1 LKRVFKY
8 VWKHRWLVFIP
19 IVAMIIAIALDMFN
33 PYLSGLFIDK
43 VIKQNQTEIL
53 KPILIAL
60 IIITISRAVL
70 GYIKE
75 FTFDYM
81 STRVTLDLRE
91 DMFNHIQKLPFGF
104 FDGMSTGELMSRIT
118 GDVDNIW
125 RSVGFGISLFVE
137 NAIYFIVGTIILLSM
152 NWKLTIF
159 SLITMPLI
167 AYVAMKLEKLI
178 NDAYEK
184 LSDQGVVLNTTAQ
197 ENIAGVRLVKA
208 FGREKYEIS
217 KFLNYNK
224 ENYDLAINQASIW
237 GKYNPVIEFLGNI
250 TAVAVTTFGG
260 VLVIKNDLTVGELFA
275 FSNYVWMLIWPMRML
290 GFLTNVMAQ
299 AKASANKIYGI
310 MDTEPSIKSPESS
323 KEIDE
328 FVGNVA
334 FNNVNFKYKDESVL
348 KNVSI
353 DAKSGSTIAIMG
365 ATGSGKSSIIN
376 LIGRYYDVDEGEV
389 TIDGYNVKDLD
400 LKQVRDNMSVVM
412 QDTFLFSDTIRA
424 NIKFGCED
432 VSDEEMIKAAK
443 DASAHEFISEME
455 DGYDTVVGERGVGL
469 SGGQKQRVSIARALI
484 KNSKILVLDDAT
496 SALDMETEYNI
507 LKALKKRRG
516 NSTTFIIAHRIS
528 AVKDADEILI
538 LDNGEIVERGTHKEL
553 INKKGRYYNIYREQ
567 FKDYEL
573 LNEEVV

>member
-1 LKRVFKY
+1 MKRVFKY

>member
-1 LKRVFKY
+1 MKRVFKY

-469 SGGQKQRVSIARALI
+469 SGGQKQRVSFARALI

>member
-1 LKRVFKY
+1 MKRVFKY
-8 VWKHRWLVFIP
+8 VWKHKLLVFIP
-19 IVAMIIAIALDMFN
+19 IVAMFIAIALDMFN

-81 STRVTLDLRE
+81 STKVTMNLRE

-125 RSVGFGISLFVE
+125 RSVGFGISLFIE
-137 NAIYFIVGTIILLSM
+137 NAIYFIAGTIILLSM

-159 SLITMPLI
+159 SLITMPII

-217 KFLNYNK
+217 KFLNYNE
-224 ENYDLAINQASIW
+224 ENYNLAIKQATIW

-250 TAVAVTTFGG
+250 TAIAVTTFGG

-310 MDTEPSIKSPESS
+310 MDTEPTIQSPENPM
-323 KEIDE
+323 EIE
-328 FVGNVA
+328 GFVGDVE
-334 FNNVNFKYKDESVL
+334 FNNVTFKYKDECVL

-365 ATGSGKSSIIN
+365 TTGSGKSSIIN

-389 TIDGYNVKDLD
+389 TIDGHNVKDLD
-400 LKQVRDNMSVVM
+400 LKQIRDNMSVVM

-424 NIKFGCED
+424 NIKFGCGD

-443 DASAHEFISEME
+443 EASAHEFICEME
-455 DGYDTVVGERGVGL
+455 DGYDTIVGERGVGL

-484 KNSKILVLDDAT
+484 KNSKILILDDAT

-538 LDNGEIVERGTHKEL
+538 IDNGEIVERGTHKEL
-553 INKKGRYYNIYREQ
+553 INKKGRYYDIYCEQ
-567 FKDYEL
+567 FRDYEL

>member
-1 LKRVFKY
+1 MKRVFKY
-8 VWKHRWLVFIP
+8 VWKHKLLVFIP
-19 IVAMIIAIALDMFN
+19 MVAMFIAIALDMFN

-81 STRVTLDLRE
+81 STRVTMDLRE

-159 SLITMPLI
+159 SLITMPII

-443 DASAHEFISEME
+443 DASAHDFISEME

-538 LDNGEIVERGTHKEL
+538 LDDGEIVERGTHKEL
-553 INKKGRYYNIYREQ
+553 INKKGRYYNIYCEQ

>member
-1 LKRVFKY
+1 MKRVFKY
-8 VWKHRWLVFIP
+8 VWKHKLLVFIP
-19 IVAMIIAIALDMFN
+19 MVAMFIAIALDMFN

-81 STRVTLDLRE
+81 STRVTMDLRE

-353 DAKSGSTIAIMG
+353 NAKSGSTIAIMG

-400 LKQVRDNMSVVM
+400 LKQIRDNMSVVM

-538 LDNGEIVERGTHKEL
+538 LDDGEIVERGTHKEL
-553 INKKGRYYNIYREQ
+553 INKKGRYYNIYCEQ